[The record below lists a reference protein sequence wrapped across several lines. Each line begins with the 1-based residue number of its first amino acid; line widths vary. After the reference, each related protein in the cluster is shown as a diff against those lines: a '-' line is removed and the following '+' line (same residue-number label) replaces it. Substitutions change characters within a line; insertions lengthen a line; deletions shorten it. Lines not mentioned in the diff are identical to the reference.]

1 MSLKKILVHPD
12 LLSLSGGGSKSTSAN
27 TKTRKQKPA
36 GISVTQSN
44 NVKKKL
50 IARIQNFQQNPSA
63 TASTGASASAGTG
76 AGTGASVSNSLT
88 ESIDFLNNLAR
99 EKEGK
104 KREKK
109 SIRRETLKHN
119 RQPTD
124 PSAYMSISTEL
135 PPELSLDT
143 IQPRASIPTTLISPP
158 KVPHVSLQAPHI
170 QAPHVS
176 AQAPPY
182 SNLKKGGSKP
192 TYRTWLR
199 NTQKN
204 KPTINVPA
212 VLPAIRILDTEPEES
227 NRNTN
232 NEIDTNELDTNED
245 DKIIVNNQD
254 DKIIVNTNDSSV
266 PAPAPAPVSTPVSVS
281 APPPALYKPSF
292 AQKRKRIT
300 RTLKYKLGK
309 HANGT
314 VSVLIKN
321 SNTRRKIQNEQSLLK
336 QKSILDIKNYLR
348 KNNLLKAG
356 TQAPN
361 DVLRHLYEQSILAGQ
376 VENKSKENLIH
387 NYFNNDLPNEKK

>member
-1 MSLKKILVHPD
+1 
-12 LLSLSGGGSKSTSAN
+12 
-27 TKTRKQKPA
+27 
-36 GISVTQSN
+36 
-44 NVKKKL
+44 
-50 IARIQNFQQNPSA
+50 
-63 TASTGASASAGTG
+63 
-76 AGTGASVSNSLT
+76 
-88 ESIDFLNNLAR
+88 LNNLAR

-158 KVPHVSLQAPHI
+158 KVPHVSAPI
-170 QAPHVS
+170 VSAQAPHVS

-199 NTQKN
+199 NTQKI

-212 VLPAIRILDTEPEES
+212 VLPAIRILDTEPEEN

-232 NEIDTNELDTNED
+232 NDIDTNEDD

-266 PAPAPAPVSTPVSVS
+266 SAPVSVS
-281 APPPALYKPSF
+281 APMPVSVSAPAPAPPPALYKPSF

>member
-1 MSLKKILVHPD
+1 MSLKTIKVNPD
-12 LLSLSGGGSKSTSAN
+12 LLSLSGGGSGGGKSSSAN

-36 GISVTQSN
+36 GISLTQSN

-50 IARIQNFQQNPSA
+50 IARIKNFQQKPVNTSI
-63 TASTGASASAGTG
+63 GIQQEVNNGQ
-76 AGTGASVSNSLT
+76 SNSLT

-99 EKEGK
+99 EKQEQ

-109 SIRRETLKHN
+109 VKQHRETLKHN

-124 PSAYMSISTEL
+124 PSAYMNIATEL

-143 IQPRASIPTTLISPP
+143 IKPP
-158 KVPHVSLQAPHI
+158 QSAPLAPVSAPLAPHT
-170 QAPHVS
+170 S
-176 AQAPPY
+176 FAQAPPY
-182 SNLKKGGSKP
+182 SNLKRGGSKP

-204 KPTINVPA
+204 KPSISKPSISKPSISKPSISNPS
-212 VLPAIRILDTEPEES
+212 ISILDTEPVETNINNNNKKGEEVS
-227 NRNTN
+227 FNFPVAPAT
-232 NEIDTNELDTNED
+232 
-245 DKIIVNNQD
+245 
-254 DKIIVNTNDSSV
+254 
-266 PAPAPAPVSTPVSVS
+266 APAPAIDAAPAPASPAVAPAVA
-281 APPPALYKPSF
+281 APPPYKPSL
-292 AQKRKRIT
+292 APRRKRIT

-309 HANGT
+309 HNDGT

-321 SNTRRKIQNEQSLLK
+321 SQTRRKIQNEQSLLK

-348 KNNLLKAG
+348 KNNLLKVG

-387 NYFNNDLPNEKK
+387 NYFNDEVK